1 VKRVQ
6 GREGGGGGG
15 MCVALHEKDAL
26 PTVELEIENC
36 CRGALYLFAQWRRR
50 NLQIFGEDE
59 ALVLGSDLGGGG
71 GGRRGNVSPGGS
83 LVKPLKKPRRSKSSS
98 SFQFG
103 GWGTNE
109 EDDAAAAATA
119 SPTAVHELG
128 GRLAANIAQ
137 GGAQEGPAG
146 VAEGGREREMGR
158 GDGFVVPAGERGR
171 RVAIR
176 SISSSYGGD
185 VGRGEGDREEV
196 RASASRSPS
205 YGAAIEDLSFRRS
218 ESVQVGVQVCWQ
230 ERRGVDVGVFERQC
244 GCANRFCVFPCFLS
258 QPPGTRTTRKRSLP
272 LPRTLKRYQ
281 LSLV

>member
-1 VKRVQ
+1 
-6 GREGGGGGG
+6 

-59 ALVLGSDLGGGG
+59 ALVLSPDLGGGG

-103 GWGTNE
+103 GWGTND
-109 EDDAAAAATA
+109 DDAAAAATA
-119 SPTAVHELG
+119 SPTAAHELG

-137 GGAQEGPAG
+137 GGAQEGAAG
-146 VAEGGREREMGR
+146 VAEGG
-158 GDGFVVPAGERGR
+158 DGFVMPAGERGR
-171 RVAIR
+171 RVAMR
-176 SISSSYGGD
+176 SISSSYGGEM
-185 VGRGEGDREEV
+185 GREEGEREEV
-196 RASASRSPS
+196 RVSACRSPS

-218 ESVQVGVQVCWQ
+218 ESVQVDVQVCGQ
-230 ERRGVDVGVFERQC
+230 ERRGVWMWVWVRDSVGVRAS
-244 GCANRFCVFPCFLS
+244 CANRFFVFIFFFS
-258 QPPGTRTTRKRSLP
+258 AS
-272 LPRTLKRYQ
+272 
-281 LSLV
+281 